1 MRSKKDI
8 ITIPNLLSLLR
19 LGLIPFY
26 ASLYLRGTIPQ
37 ASIILGISCLTDL
50 LDGFIARR
58 FDMVSDLG
66 KFLDPLAD
74 KITQL
79 TLLLLLPTRYPL
91 VSSLI
96 PLFLAKEL
104 TQCCLAYYHLRRG
117 KMLSGALWTG
127 KISTAILFSSFLMLM
142 VFPDLPF
149 SLVRI
154 LVLTDSAVMILA
166 LTSYLIVFY
175 GTNEKLCDT

>member
-8 ITIPNLLSLLR
+8 FTIPNLLSLLR

-26 ASLYLRGTIPQ
+26 ASEYLHGNIPS
-37 ASIILGISCLTDL
+37 ASILLGISCLTDL
-50 LDGFIARR
+50 LDGLIARR
-58 FDMVSDLG
+58 FHMISDLG

-79 TLLLLLPTRYPL
+79 AMLLLLPTRYPL
-91 VSSLI
+91 VRSLI

-104 TQCCLAYYHLRRG
+104 TQSSLAYYHLRRG

-127 KISTAILFSSFLMLM
+127 KISTAILFSSFLVLM
-142 VFPDLPF
+142 VFPNLPF
-149 SLVRI
+149 PLVKSLV
-154 LVLTDSAVMILA
+154 LADSAVMILA
-166 LTSYLIVFY
+166 LASYLVVFY
-175 GTNEKLCDT
+175 GTSEKLYDT

>member
-1 MRSKKDI
+1 MLSKKDI
-8 ITIPNLLSLLR
+8 LTIPNALSLLR

-26 ASLYLRGTIPQ
+26 TSLYLHGNISL
-37 ASIILGISCLTDL
+37 AAFILAISCLTDL

-58 FDMVSDLG
+58 FHMVSDLG

-79 TLLLLLPTRYPL
+79 ALLLCLPTRYPL

-104 TQCCLAYYHLRRG
+104 TQSGLAYYHLRHG

-127 KISTAILFSSFLMLM
+127 KISTAILFSSFLVLM
-142 VFPDLPF
+142 IFPILPF
-149 SLVRI
+149 SLVKS
-154 LVLTDSAVMILA
+154 LVLADSAVMILA
-166 LTSYLIVFY
+166 LASYLVVFY